1 MSFRILKLHNIKVEF
16 SYSDY
21 DGMGYVRPCSLQ
33 KAFEEDAK
41 FFVLSPP
48 KDANGNSTRY
58 LVLQRALASIGVCYQ
73 YHLRAVSCE
82 AFAMTMMNAELN
94 WKSFQL
100 QALNQTLYAGMQMTP
115 TKLENDAAMFREFYN
130 SIVNRWAQLDQ
141 PIILSLEYYLNLI
154 RTVPE
159 FRNPLE
165 NEKTLSE
172 LNSKTPW
179 FKAMIGDYRRF
190 FDYVAR
196 GDIPNAELQLNKGLN
211 INSGWDF
218 WNDGGKLTALQ
229 MLYEQRGSDMY
240 VWLQQNGA
248 IEF

>member
-1 MSFRILKLHNIKVEF
+1 MITF
-16 SYSDY
+16 SD
-21 DGMGYVRPCSLQ
+21 D
-33 KAFEEDAK
+33 
-41 FFVLSPP
+41 LSWF
-48 KDANGNSTRY
+48 
-58 LVLQRALASIGVCYQ
+58 ALGFYMVSI
-73 YHLRAVSCE
+73 
-82 AFAMTMMNAELN
+82 
-94 WKSFQL
+94 
-100 QALNQTLYAGMQMTP
+100 
-115 TKLENDAAMFREFYN
+115 
-130 SIVNRWAQLDQ
+130 WAQLDQ